1 MGSISDFLNN
11 MDWWGKLTLLISAA
25 AALLCITL
33 HELSHG
39 FVAWRLGD
47 PTAKNAGR
55 LTLNPIRHLDVVGL
69 LMMLVAKVGW
79 AKPVPV
85 DPRDFRKPKQG
96 MAITALAGPAT
107 NIVLAYVST
116 IIYSM
121 LFAVAQVK
129 GESTGLGLALT
140 FFSLLISLNI
150 VLGIFILIP
159 FPPLDGSKVL
169 AMFLPDRWY
178 GRWMQLERYGMIV
191 LMAALWFGLLDGF
204 LMAARNLVLNA
215 MLNGANFAYLGMLS
229 LLTR

>member
-1 MGSISDFLNN
+1 MLNL
-11 MDWWGKLTLLISAA
+11 DASLVYRIP
-25 AALLCITL
+25 ALLFTITV
-33 HELSHG
+33 HEYAHG
-39 FVAWRLGD
+39 AMSASLGD
-47 PTAKNAGR
+47 PTPEGDGR
-55 LTLNPIRHLDVVGL
+55 LTMNPLAHLDLIGSLMLILVGF
-69 LMMLVAKVGW
+69 GW

-85 DPRDFRKPKQG
+85 DPRYFKKPKQG
-96 MAITALAGPAT
+96 MAITALAGPAS
-107 NIVLAYVST
+107 NFVLAYVST

-129 GESTGLGLALT
+129 GESTGLSLALT

-150 VLGIFILIP
+150 GLGIFNLIP